1 MSTAESSAAITAP
14 AVAPSGAERAA
25 PAPLSLQAI
34 FDYVAPTFGLGF
46 MFLMIAIYLM
56 KFATDVLGM
65 SAATMGTILFLGRG
79 LWDAVADPIAGYL
92 SDRTHTRLGRRRP
105 WLLASV
111 IPISL
116 TFVLLWA
123 PPRDAS
129 PGFLVAWMTAMVVLF
144 YTASTVIL
152 IPHTA
157 LGAELTDSYHDRTRI
172 FGGRHAVWTL
182 GSFLAI
188 AGFAALDRSKDVRAT
203 AIALAVG
210 ASVVT
215 ALLTLWTVWRLR
227 ERPEFQGRGA
237 THPYAAFRDVWSNPH
252 ARLLLVVFGI
262 ESLGAATIAV
272 LTLYV
277 AQYVLKAPAIGPVAI
292 AVYMLASVMFVPLWL
307 PLSRRFGK
315 KALWLASMVLTAVS
329 FGAMIFLSEGTVTL
343 LMVLAF
349 AAGTAASCG
358 AMMGP
363 SIQADVIDWDEHATG
378 QRKEGSY
385 FAAWNF
391 VFKVANGLTQGLT
404 GFVLT
409 FSGYVPNVEQTPQV
423 KWTILALYGLFP
435 MACYLLG
442 AGLFARFRLDEAG
455 YAEIRTQLDARR

>member
-1 MSTAESSAAITAP
+1 VTTAESTRTSVAAGVT
-14 AVAPSGAERAA
+14 AA
-25 PAPLSLQAI
+25 PRAEAPPLSWLAI

-46 MFLMIAIYLM
+46 MFLMIGIYLM

-65 SAATMGTILFLGRG
+65 SAAAMGGILLFARV
-79 LWDAVADPIAGYL
+79 WDAIADPIAGYL
-92 SDRTHTRLGRRRP
+92 SDRTNTRLGRRRP
-105 WLLASV
+105 WLLASILPLAV
-111 IPISL
+111 
-116 TFVLLWA
+116 TFLLLWT
-123 PPRDAS
+123 PPRDVS
-129 PGFLVAWMTAMVVLF
+129 PTTLFLWMGAMVVLF
-144 YTASTVIL
+144 YTASTVII

-172 FGGRHAVWTL
+172 FGGRHAIWTI
-182 GSFLAI
+182 GSFAAV
-188 AGFAALDRSKDVRAT
+188 AGLNELTHSSDPRAT
-203 AIALAVG
+203 SISFAIG
-210 ASVVT
+210 AAAVT

-237 THPYAAFRDVWSNPH
+237 TRAYAAFRDVWRNPH
-252 ARLLLVVFGI
+252 ARLLLTVFGI

-277 AQYVLKAPAIGPVAI
+277 AEYVLKRPGIGPPAIG
-292 AVYMLASVMFVPLWL
+292 VYMLASVLFVPVWL

-315 KALWLASMVLTAVS
+315 KALWLASMLLTAVS

-358 AMMGP
+358 AMMAP

-378 QRKEGSY
+378 ERKEGSY

-391 VFKVANGLTQGLT
+391 VFKVATGVTQGLT
-404 GFVLT
+404 GVVLT
-409 FSGYVPNVEQTPQV
+409 YSGYVPNVEQTERV
-423 KWTILALYGLFP
+423 KFTILALYGLFP
-435 MACYLLG
+435 MACYLIG
-442 AGLFARFRLDEAG
+442 ALLFARFRLDEAG
-455 YAEIRTQLDARR
+455 YAEIRTELDSRR